1 MDRFVPQVNAC
12 WRKCCTYPLCGGPS
26 EEVPLDPPTAG
37 VLGWSWATEDPVVIE
52 PLPQIF
58 TETAISEP
66 TLSKRS
72 DAATAANSF
81 QLSPLKLV
89 CTHSIYIRT
98 VSSLLSLCCGTF
110 VSFLPSLGQ
119 RSSVLYTAVVYQKP
133 KLLAKTES
141 FQLSAFGFSRRN

>member
-26 EEVPLDPPTAG
+26 EEVPLNPHTAG

-98 VSSLLSLCCGTF
+98 VSSLLSLCSGTF
-110 VSFLPSLGQ
+110 FSFLPSLRQ
-119 RSSVLYTAVVYQKP
+119 RSSLLYTVHVALP
-133 KLLAKTES
+133 K
-141 FQLSAFGFSRRN
+141 RPIN

>member
-26 EEVPLDPPTAG
+26 EELPLDPPTAG
-37 VLGWSWATEDPVVIE
+37 VLGWSWAMEDPVVIE

-98 VSSLLSLCCGTF
+98 VSSLLSLCSGTF
-110 VSFLPSLGQ
+110 VSFLPSLG
-119 RSSVLYTAVVYQKP
+119 P
-133 KLLAKTES
+133 
-141 FQLSAFGFSRRN
+141 RRPIN

>member
-26 EEVPLDPPTAG
+26 EELPLNPPTAG

-66 TLSKRS
+66 TPSKRS
-72 DAATAANSF
+72 DAATSANSF

-89 CTHSIYIRT
+89 CNHSKYIRT
-98 VSSLLSLCCGTF
+98 VIS
-110 VSFLPSLGQ
+110 
-119 RSSVLYTAVVYQKP
+119 
-133 KLLAKTES
+133 
-141 FQLSAFGFSRRN
+141 

>member
-12 WRKCCTYPLCGGPS
+12 WRKCCLYPLCGGPS

-37 VLGWSWATEDPVVIE
+37 VLGWSWGTEDPVVIE

-66 TLSKRS
+66 TLSKSS

-89 CTHSIYIRT
+89 CTHSIYIVYTYIST
-98 VSSLLSLCCGTF
+98 VSSLLSLCSGTF
-110 VSFLPSLGQ
+110 VSFLPSLRQ
-119 RSSVLYTAVVYQKP
+119 RSSLLYTAHLSLP
-133 KLLAKTES
+133 K
-141 FQLSAFGFSRRN
+141 RPIN